1 MPPFLGCQ
9 CWYSFNDKTPF
20 PGAKNI
26 QTCWVHADLFIFY
39 KLWRNY
45 PWLVWCSLF
54 WQDIKLGWKP
64 CCSRAVPQSYLREI
78 VFQAII
84 LNLAQIKLFSIP
96 VIDCLLIN
104 FVNFTGCFLRILD
117 AELLALKGTGSC
129 GKWKSTQLCWDPAPP
144 RLVHDGKTSSLP
156 ESL

>member
-96 VIDCLLIN
+96 VIDCLLIIFIN
-104 FVNFTGCFLRILD
+104 ITDLFCYSCKKIRDKFRATHRCEFHAYVPVFSDVNI
-117 AELLALKGTGSC
+117 LLALCFLWPYLYFSI
-129 GKWKSTQLCWDPAPP
+129 
-144 RLVHDGKTSSLP
+144 
-156 ESL
+156 